1 MTGDHAKGAN
11 TSNPSTFKAEPNSGS
26 GPDWGDHA
34 TLHRSNDGGGLL
46 SDLKAV
52 RHGTLAELIR
62 FVVSLPESER
72 AHYVI
77 DKSGDHRLGT
87 GEILALS
94 RRSDFPRG

>member
-1 MTGDHAKGAN
+1 M
-11 TSNPSTFKAEPNSGS
+11 SNPSTFEAEPNPGS

-52 RHGTLAELIR
+52 RHGTLAALIR
-62 FVVSLPESER
+62 FVTRLPESER
-72 AHYVI
+72 SHYSI
-77 DKSGDHRLGT
+77 EKAGDHRLGI

-94 RRSDFPRG
+94 RRPDFPQA